1 MKRELGV
8 KKLVEVFQSEKVLD
22 LDAVKR
28 IIDSESRMTVFRKLK
43 TLGYH
48 SSYSHHGRYYTLC
61 SIAKFDKNGLWSF
74 SGVHFSRYGSLMR
87 TIPVFVK
94 RSEAGCFASELELV
108 VHVFVQNALS
118 KLYTSGRLL
127 REQIGGEYL
136 YLSPLTADEQ
146 LCQRKKMLTLAVWR
160 SFSKDDS
167 CRESLGE
174 HLKTFL
180 SVLNEKQR
188 RLYLGFESLKIGYGG
203 DVQMALSVGVNA
215 KTVSR
220 GRKELLSKAIDVGR
234 VRRKGAGRPP
244 LKKTKL

>member
-1 MKRELGV
+1 MKRDLGV
-8 KKLVEVFQSEKVLD
+8 KKLEEVFQSEKVLD

-28 IIDSESRMTVFRKLK
+28 IIDSGSRMTVFRKLK
-43 TLGYH
+43 NLGYH

-61 SIAKFDKNGLWSF
+61 SIARFGKNGLWSY
-74 SGVHFSRYGSLMR
+74 GDVHFSKYGSLMG

-94 RSEAGCFASELELV
+94 RSQAGCFASELEV
-108 VHVFVQNALS
+108 VLHVFVQNALG
-118 KLYTSGRLL
+118 KLYSSGRLL

-136 YLSPLTADEQ
+136 YLYPLTADEQ
-146 LCQRKKMLTLAVWR
+146 LCQRKKILTQAVR
-160 SFSKDDS
+160 GSFSSGDPGTAA
-167 CRESLGE
+167 LGE

-203 DVQMALSVGVNA
+203 DVQMALSAGVNA

-220 GRKELLSKAIDVGR
+220 GRKELLSKAIDAGR

-244 LKKTKL
+244 LKKTTS

>member
-1 MKRELGV
+1 MKREHGV

-22 LDAVKR
+22 LDAVKM
-28 IIDSESRMTVFRKLK
+28 IIDSGSRMTVFRKLK
-43 TLGYH
+43 DLGYH
-48 SSYSHHGRYYTLC
+48 SSYSHHGKYYTLC
-61 SIAKFDKNGLWSF
+61 SIAKFDKKGLWSYG
-74 SGVHFSRYGSLMR
+74 GVHFSKYGSLMG

-94 RSEAGCFASELELV
+94 RSQAGYFASEIEELL
-108 VHVFVQNALS
+108 HVFVQNALG
-118 KLYTSGRLL
+118 KLYSSGRLL
-127 REQIGGEYL
+127 RVQIGGEYL

-146 LCQRKKMLTLAVWR
+146 LCQRKKALTR
-160 SFSKDDS
+160 SVRGSFPKGDPGA
-167 CRESLGE
+167 EVLGK

-203 DVQMALSVGVNA
+203 DVRMALSVGVNV

-244 LKKTKL
+244 LKKTKS

>member
-1 MKRELGV
+1 MKRELGA
-8 KKLVEVFQSEKVLD
+8 KKLVEVFQAEKVLD

-28 IIDSESRMTVFRKLK
+28 IIDSGSRMTVFRKLK
-43 TLGYH
+43 NLGYH
-48 SSYSHHGRYYTLC
+48 SSYSHHGKYYTLC
-61 SIAKFDKNGLWSF
+61 SIARFDKNGLWSYG
-74 SGVHFSRYGSLMR
+74 GVHFSKYGSLMG

-94 RSEAGCFASELELV
+94 RSEAGCFASELAV
-108 VHVFVQNALS
+108 VLHVFVQNALG
-118 KLYTSGRLL
+118 KLYSSGRLL

-136 YLSPLTADEQ
+136 YLSQLTADEQ
-146 LCQRKKMLTLAVWR
+146 LCQRKRMLTLAVR
-160 SFSKDDS
+160 GSFSKADPG
-167 CRESLGE
+167 REELAE

-220 GRKELLSKAIDVGR
+220 GRKELLGKVIDGGR

-244 LKKTKL
+244 LKKTNS